1 MANWVNLMDIVYP
14 VGSIYQSMNNTSP
27 ASSIGGTWSAISG
40 RFLLGANST
49 YSAGSQDGEATV
61 TLTVNQMPSHIHS
74 GTRTITS
81 TLSQNYEGREN
92 LALSGRNID
101 TTYTFDNW
109 TNSTG
114 GATAYQYAALPCCLH
129 LETDCLIFTSWME
142 VKNSGNMG

>member
-1 MANWVNLMDIVYP
+1 MATWINLLDVIYP
-14 VGSIYQSMNNTSP
+14 VGSCYFSISSISP
-27 ASSIGGTWSAISG
+27 ASIIGGTWSAIGG

-49 YSAGSQDGEATV
+49 YSAGSQDGETTV
-61 TLTVNQMPSHIHS
+61 TLTVSQMPSHIHS

-109 TNSTG
+109 TNSTR
-114 GATAYQYAALPCCLH
+114 GATAYQYAALPCRLH
-129 LETDCLIFTSWME
+129 LETDCLTFTSWME